1 MAKPLVSIC
10 CITYNHE
17 PYIRECLDG
26 FLMQKTDF
34 DFEILIHDDASTDK
48 TADIIREYELKYP
61 EIINPIYQ
69 TENQYSKG
77 VRPIN
82 KFNFERAQGKYI
94 AMCEGDDYWTDP
106 LKLQKQVDFLDEHPE
121 YVLSCHNYKTLD
133 FDGKTLKGGYE
144 EYFVKDK
151 TIIEIDEEM
160 YLSHWLT
167 KTLTVVILNDPEI
180 IKESQKVKNARD
192 LSLFYAF
199 INNGKGV
206 FHNFQGGIYRKQEGG
221 VHSSNNA
228 LQAQQETLIIL
239 EELYSIYKTKPLFR
253 KIQLLKYSMIYL
265 DYKHFS
271 QSKKVPLKECLNLKV
286 SFYNKMKLILSLYY
300 NRIKK

>member
-1 MAKPLVSIC
+1 MAKPFVSIC

-106 LKLQKQVDFLDEHPE
+106 FKLQKQVDFLEANVD
-121 YVLSCHNYKTLD
+121 YVLAGHKRILVDEYGDQIENRNKNNIDYYTQCLLFKNILKDDYLNFNGSFIANGDTFLVLYLKNFGKAKVLD
-133 FDGKTLKGGYE
+133 FIGSAYRISESGTWSLKTHQEKYEMALKSYNSMVIFFKRNNYLNSVRTVQGYIIDNELIYIQRLQKHLFLKSVKVVTKALRYGYIAKIKSLLVLLYTLK
-144 EYFVKDK
+144 
-151 TIIEIDEEM
+151 
-160 YLSHWLT
+160 
-167 KTLTVVILNDPEI
+167 
-180 IKESQKVKNARD
+180 
-192 LSLFYAF
+192 
-199 INNGKGV
+199 
-206 FHNFQGGIYRKQEGG
+206 
-221 VHSSNNA
+221 
-228 LQAQQETLIIL
+228 
-239 EELYSIYKTKPLFR
+239 
-253 KIQLLKYSMIYL
+253 
-265 DYKHFS
+265 
-271 QSKKVPLKECLNLKV
+271 
-286 SFYNKMKLILSLYY
+286 
-300 NRIKK
+300 IKKNNNFIMLFS